1 MQSNSGIL
9 KNIFLI
15 TLANAYVNQDPL
27 LNIMLRSLV
36 SELQI
41 SCIRLEYTLINRK
54 MQIVYQFKA
63 QKLLFKTFNWI

>member
-1 MQSNSGIL
+1 MQSNSRIL

-41 SCIRLEYTLINRK
+41 SCICLEYILINSK

>member
-1 MQSNSGIL
+1 MQSNSGLL

-15 TLANAYVNQDPL
+15 TLDNAYIKQDPL
-27 LNIMLRSLV
+27 LNITLRSLV
-36 SELQI
+36 WELQI
-41 SCIRLEYTLINRK
+41 SSISLQYPLINHK